1 MLKMKVLEDIF
12 IPELKILAFDIE
24 TSEVG
29 GKKHIVMALFYSDYY
44 IYHQILLAALRV
56 LQVLGVKEKDLAS

>member
-1 MLKMKVLEDIF
+1 MLKMKVLEDIS

-44 IYHQILLAALRV
+44 IYHQILPAALRV
-56 LQVLGVKEKDLAS
+56 L